1 MAILKKIKAATL
13 METLI
18 ATVLIMVIFIVASL
32 ILNNLFS
39 SSIKS
44 KTRGI
49 SAQLNEIEYLYI
61 NDKITL
67 PFYDDFN
74 EWNIVVEQIKNSEE
88 ISIIASKINT
98 ENTIE
103 KIIFKK

>member
-32 ILNNLFS
+32 ILNNMFS

-67 PFYDDFN
+67 PFYDDFDGW
-74 EWNIVVEQIKNSEE
+74 EIAVEQVNNSKNVN
-88 ISIIASKINT
+88 IIATKNNT
-98 ENTIE
+98 ENSIE
-103 KIIFKK
+103 KTIFKK